1 MNVKAI
7 AMIIGASLMASTAYA
22 ANQGEGKI
30 TFTGSI
36 TDAPCSIAAGS
47 LDQIIPLGAVSNVA
61 LAANGNTGISTPEA
75 FSIELKDCVIATKG
89 TKDKV
94 SVTFTGAASSY
105 DATSLGLIGT
115 AEGAYILM
123 SQADGAKVALNTPT
137 AAQTVTN
144 GTNSTLSFT
153 AALKGGGE
161 DAVIKPGSFQVPAN
175 FVLSYQ

>member
-1 MNVKAI
+1 MKVKAI
-7 AMIIGASLMASTAYA
+7 AMIIGASLVASTAYA

-47 LDQIIPLGAVSNVA
+47 LDQVVPLGAVSNVA
-61 LAANGNTGISTPEA
+61 LAANANTGVSTPQS

-89 TKDKV
+89 AKDKV
-94 SVTFTGAASSY
+94 SVTFTGTASSY
-105 DATSLGLIGT
+105 DATSLGLMGT

-137 AAQTVTN
+137 AARTAVN
-144 GTNSTLSFT
+144 GTNNTLSFT
-153 AALKGGGE
+153 AALKGGGK
-161 DAVIKPGSFQVPAN
+161 DAVIKPGSFQVPTN
-175 FVLSYQ
+175 FVLTYQ